1 MKQEEPEVPNKD
13 FKGFQTLKLSA
24 QSFLCGGPGPQSEAI
39 AMGPITLKPKPMP
52 VRRGDASHGA
62 SIPTQPVYTTGRPVI
77 PPPRAPGTGSG
88 PRQPPTPPPSGVVE
102 PEPANDQAKVKFWR
116 DRAFYAEARLAE
128 RDRQLQQQGQQ
139 ILDLSSEDWTEWW
152 EHCRHEFPVHSR
164 PSTRTVRQ
172 PPSPST
178 GRRSRSRSVSTSV
191 TRQTGRSVTPTPR
204 RDRRSVTP
212 TRRGRAGR
220 GPLNNLE
227 EETLQEVEEFEEHL
241 LESFENFPEPL
252 SQATMVCVN
261 GYDRDDLEPHKP
273 WASRL
278 DHTELV
284 EMARRQRREV
294 IQDYPRK
301 PCKDGWMGPV
311 AFEARDNEA
320 TLLHNFRWWFFHCK
334 KGSMPPFRY
343 DGAID

>member
-1 MKQEEPEVPNKD
+1 
-13 FKGFQTLKLSA
+13 
-24 QSFLCGGPGPQSEAI
+24 
-39 AMGPITLKPKPMP
+39 MGPIIPKAKPMP
-52 VRRGDASHGA
+52 ERRGGA
-62 SIPTQPVYTTGRPVI
+62 SSAYVCTVI
-77 PPPRAPGTGSG
+77 PPPGNPGTETG

-102 PEPANDQAKVKFWR
+102 PPEPSSDQAKVKFWR
-116 DRAFYAEARLAE
+116 DRALQVEARLVE
-128 RDRQLQQQGQQ
+128 HDRQLQQQGQE
-139 ILDLSSEDWTEWW
+139 ILDLSWRAKVAADWTQWW
-152 EHCRHEFPVHSR
+152 EHHRHEFPTQSR

-178 GRRSRSRSVSTSV
+178 ERRSRSRSASTSV
-191 TRQTGRSVTPTPR
+191 TRQTGRSVTPR
-204 RDRRSVTP
+204 RDTRRSATP

-220 GPLNNLE
+220 GPLNDLE
-227 EETLQEVEEFEEHL
+227 EETLQEVEEFDEHL

-294 IQDYPRK
+294 IQAKTGGWAPYCQK
-301 PCKDGWMGPV
+301 PGITRLPCCTISDGGSTR
-311 AFEARDNEA
+311 ARRGVCHHSSMMVRSTSGERPSWPSQAIEFTSCSA
-320 TLLHNFRWWFFHCK
+320 TIQCRRQSLDCLATRMLKWW
-334 KGSMPPFRY
+334 
-343 DGAID
+343 

>member
-1 MKQEEPEVPNKD
+1 MHFMQ
-13 FKGFQTLKLSA
+13 G
-24 QSFLCGGPGPQSEAI
+24 
-39 AMGPITLKPKPMP
+39 
-52 VRRGDASHGA
+52 
-62 SIPTQPVYTTGRPVI
+62 
-77 PPPRAPGTGSG
+77 
-88 PRQPPTPPPSGVVE
+88 
-102 PEPANDQAKVKFWR
+102 
-116 DRAFYAEARLAE
+116 RLAE

-139 ILDLSSEDWTEWW
+139 ILDLSWRAKVAEDWTEWW
-152 EHCRHEFPVHSR
+152 EHRRHEFPVHSR

-178 GRRSRSRSVSTSV
+178 ERRSRSRSASTSV
-191 TRQTGRSVTPTPR
+191 TRQTGRSVTPR
-204 RDRRSVTP
+204 RDTRRSVTP
-212 TRRGRAGR
+212 TRRGREGR

-227 EETLQEVEEFEEHL
+227 EETLQEVEEFEEQL
-241 LESFENFPEPL
+241 LESLENFPEPV

-261 GYDRDDLEPHKP
+261 GYGRDDLEPHKP

-311 AFEARDNEA
+311 PFEARDNEA

-343 DGAID
+343 DGAIDQWRKTVLAFSGDRVYIMQRDDPMSTPVPRLSSYEGVEVMIVARPLRGEEGMGAAAVGKGRPRSPKGERSTS